1 VNFGNLVFHLLQ
13 AVVYVNVKILK
24 GTTLPQGFLSSKVW
38 SAGEE
43 STWGEVSGS
52 LLFTESYIWKLSNNM
67 SFVEFVE

>member
-1 VNFGNLVFHLLQ
+1 
-13 AVVYVNVKILK
+13 VYVKILK

-38 SAGEE
+38 SAVEE

-52 LLFTESYIWKLSNNM
+52 VFTFYGVVYLEIVEFNV